1 MEMEKLSRKV
11 KGAMVDE
18 VAGLIKKNPYL
29 FFVNFEKV
37 KASKTEKL
45 RKILKK
51 SSSELKVVKRSILK
65 LALKKQKLE
74 PLCDIAEKSTGITF
88 SKDDPTKASKI
99 LYDFAKI
106 DQNMLIKGGYMDGQ
120 VLTTENVKELAML
133 PPREVM
139 LARVMGGMKAPIQ
152 GLANVL
158 RGNLQKLVRVLNEV
172 SKKKSN

>member
-1 MEMEKLSRKV
+1 MEKLSRKV
-11 KGAMVDE
+11 KGVMVDE

-37 KASKTEKL
+37 PASKAEKL
-45 RKILKK
+45 RKTLKK
-51 SSSELKVVKRSILK
+51 SSSEIKVVKRSILK
-65 LALKKQKLE
+65 LALKKQKLD
-74 PLCDIAEKSTGITF
+74 PLCDMAEVSSAITF

-99 LYDFAKI
+99 LFDFSKVE
-106 DQNMLIKGGYMDGQ
+106 QSMLINGGYVDGQ
-120 VLTTENVKELAML
+120 VLSIENVKELAML

-158 RGNLQKLVRVLNEV
+158 RGNLQKLVMVLNEV

>member
-1 MEMEKLSRKV
+1 MEKLSRKL
-11 KGAMVDE
+11 KGLMVDE

-45 RKILKK
+45 RKTLKK

-65 LALKKQKLE
+65 LALKKQKLD
-74 PLCDIAEKSTGITF
+74 PLCDMAETSSGITF

-99 LYDFAKI
+99 LYDFSKAET
-106 DQNMLIKGGYMDGQ
+106 NMAIRGGYVDGQ
-120 VLTTENVKELAML
+120 VISIESFKELATM

-139 LARVMGGMKAPIQ
+139 LARVIGGMKAPIS
-152 GLANVL
+152 GFVYVL
-158 RGNLQKLVRVLNEV
+158 NGNLQKLVRVINEI
-172 SKKKSN
+172 SKKKEVK